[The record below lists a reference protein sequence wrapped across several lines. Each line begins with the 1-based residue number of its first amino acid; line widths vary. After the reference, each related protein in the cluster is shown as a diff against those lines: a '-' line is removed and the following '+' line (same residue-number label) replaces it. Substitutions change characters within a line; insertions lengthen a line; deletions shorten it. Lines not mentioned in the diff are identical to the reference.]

1 MKDFEMKPEEVK
13 LLLEFLQ
20 SATISNINGSA
31 IWAVG
36 TMMSKMATFMQ
47 DNAQQQDTDNKTQ
60 TPSGY

>member
-1 MKDFEMKPEEVK
+1 MKNFEMKPEEVK

-36 TMMSKMATFMQ
+36 TMMNKMAAFMQ
-47 DNAQQQDTDNKTQ
+47 ANTPQQDADDKPQ
-60 TPSGY
+60 APSGY